1 MVNDRRGRTFAHHT
15 MKIYTR
21 TGDKGDTGLLGG
33 TRVPKD
39 HLRIEAYG
47 TVDELNSHLGL
58 LRDMAAPHHGEL
70 IAGIQHTLFAIGS
83 RLASSSEEEATKF
96 QVPQVGDAEITAL
109 EQAMDA
115 MDKELEPMR
124 NFILPGGHPA
134 VSQAHIARTVCRRA
148 ERRVVQLAAQEAIPE
163 AVVRYINRL
172 SDLLFVLARHLGKLH
187 GVPDTPWKPRG

>member
-1 MVNDRRGRTFAHHT
+1 MNDRPGRTFAHHT

-33 TRVPKD
+33 SRVPKD

-58 LRDMAAPHHGEL
+58 LRDMAVPYHGEL

-83 RLASSSEEEATKF
+83 RLASSSEEEATRF
-96 QVPQVGDAEITAL
+96 QVPQVGDADIDAL
-109 EQAMDA
+109 EHAMDI

-124 NFILPGGHPA
+124 NFILPGGHPT

-148 ERRVVQLAAQEAIPE
+148 ERRVVQLAAQEPVPE
-163 AVVRYINRL
+163 HVVRYLNRL
-172 SDLLFVLARHLGKLH
+172 SDLLFVMARHLGKLH

>member
-1 MVNDRRGRTFAHHT
+1 

-33 TRVPKD
+33 ARVPKD

-58 LRDMAAPHHGEL
+58 LRDMAAPHHENL
-70 IAGIQHTLFAIGS
+70 LVGIQYTLFAIGS

-96 QVPQVGDAEITAL
+96 QVPQVGAAEIDAL
-109 EQAMDA
+109 EQAMDE
-115 MDKELEPMR
+115 MDADLEPMR
-124 NFILPGGHPA
+124 NFILPGGHLA

-148 ERRVVQLAAQEAIPE
+148 ERRVVQLAGSEAIPE
-163 AVVRYINRL
+163 TMVRYLNRL
-172 SDLLFVLARHLGKLH
+172 SDLLFMLARHLGKLN
-187 GVPDTPWKPRG
+187 GVQETPWKPRG